1 MTIRQFLAVVEMRTK
16 LVSMSTLAGA
26 TVFALWVRGRLDFSI
41 LALTL
46 PAVLLVD
53 MGTTAFNSF
62 FDYWRGVDRGKP
74 LREEDKVLVTE
85 GVPALSALFIA
96 ALCYLAAICLGVVLA
111 FISGAWVIALGL
123 VCLAAGFLYN
133 GGPWPI
139 SRTPLGELVSGLF
152 LGSVLFLI
160 VFRLQTGSWAARS
173 LLASLPGSFFIASI
187 LSVNNACD
195 AIEDRAAGRRTLAIL
210 LGRKKAALLPPS
222 LGFLAYASTIL
233 LAGFGVLPL
242 GCAAT
247 GGAGALASVFV
258 YRRML
263 RRGFSHESKS
273 ASMRSILSVFLLW
286 SLSFVAGLALGPAL
300 AASSIAP

>member
-1 MTIRQFLAVVEMRTK
+1 MTIRQFLGVVEMRTK
-16 LVSMSTLAGA
+16 LVSISTLAGA
-26 TVFALWVRGRLDFSI
+26 TVYALRVRGRLDFPV

-96 ALCYLAAICLGVVLA
+96 AGCYLAAICLGIALA
-111 FISGAWVIALGL
+111 FSSGAWVIALGL
-123 VCLAAGFLYN
+123 LCLAAGFLYN

-160 VFRLQTGSWAARS
+160 VYRLQTGSWSAGS

-195 AIEDRAAGRRTLAIL
+195 ALEDRASGRRTLAIL
-210 LGRKKAALLPPS
+210 LGHRRAALLPPG
-222 LGFLAYASTIL
+222 LGAIAYASTML
-233 LAGFGVLPL
+233 LALLGILPL

-247 GGAGALASVFV
+247 GAAGALASVFI
-258 YRRML
+258 YRGML

-273 ASMRSILSVFLLW
+273 ASMRSVLAAFLLW
-286 SLSFVAGLALGPAL
+286 SLCFVGGLALGPSL
-300 AASSIAP
+300 AGVA